1 MEINENTQKVINVLR
16 GHGIKTVNV
25 IMTKTS
31 LSRDIV
37 LLELAQLAENNLTKV
52 KIHKAIGLDSATFK
66 LSKDKYN
73 CRWSGHES
81 GSDFWFCIHPDV
93 PETVDDEAPCRND
106 KTCARHRFM
115 DEPDSEELEGGGL

>member
-1 MEINENTQKVINVLR
+1 MEVNKNTQKVINVLR

-66 LSKDKYN
+66 LDKDKYN
-73 CRWSGHES
+73 CRWSGHGS

-93 PETVDDEAPCRND
+93 PETVDETPCRND
-106 KTCARHRFM
+106 KTCARHRFL
-115 DEPDSEELEGGGL
+115 DEPDDEELKRGGL